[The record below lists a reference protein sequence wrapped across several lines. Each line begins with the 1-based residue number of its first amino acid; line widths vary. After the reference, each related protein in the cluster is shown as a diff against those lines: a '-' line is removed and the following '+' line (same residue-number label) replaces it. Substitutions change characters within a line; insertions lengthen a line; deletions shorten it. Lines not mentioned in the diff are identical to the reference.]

1 MFMFQI
7 TTVLWIIFI
16 LHPGRSSILLETVTI
31 TFGGPSGGGPRT
43 DMWGGGPRTDM
54 WGGGLMAEKNKYPL
68 LGSIF
73 YDSLL

>member
-31 TFGGPSGGGPRT
+31 TFGGPRS
-43 DMWGGGPRTDM
+43 GGPRTDM

>member
-43 DMWGGGPRTDM
+43 DMWD
-54 WGGGLMAEKNKYPL
+54 GGLMAEKNKYPL

>member
-7 TTVLWIIFI
+7 TTYLWIIFI
-16 LHPGRSSILLETVTI
+16 LHLGRKSLLLETVTI
-31 TFGGPSGGGPRT
+31 KFGGLRGGGPRI
-43 DMWGGGPRTDM
+43 DMWGGGQR
-54 WGGGLMAEKNKYPL
+54 AEKNKYPL